1 MIEMVIK
8 LKSADQEPS
17 SMIYFGDELQSF
29 SKTSQFFIL
38 SLGIF
43 FFAVLH
49 GIAMEKIFRYPGN
62 S

>member
-1 MIEMVIK
+1 MNIK
-8 LKSADQEPS
+8 QKSATQEPS
-17 SMIYFGDELQSF
+17 SMAFLGIDFESI
-29 SKTSQFFIL
+29 SKPSQFFIL